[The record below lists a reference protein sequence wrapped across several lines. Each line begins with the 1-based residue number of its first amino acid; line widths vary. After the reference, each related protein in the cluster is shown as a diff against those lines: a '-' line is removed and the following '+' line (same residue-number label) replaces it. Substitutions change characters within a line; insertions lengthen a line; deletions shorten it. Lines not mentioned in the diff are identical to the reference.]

1 MFGPGDIVSAETEDM
16 NGDPQ
21 LVARTLL
28 RSGSHVN
35 DLKRLMYVILEENPE
50 PSSLI
55 GRHGKDTVRRLLDRV
70 DKAETWVYPRIREYV
85 AEHRSVLKEAP

>member
-1 MFGPGDIVSAETEDM
+1 
-16 NGDPQ
+16 
-21 LVARTLL
+21 
-28 RSGSHVN
+28 
-35 DLKRLMYVILEENPE
+35 MYVILEENPE